1 MKYTKI
7 IWALVFL
14 SLPIYAQQEQQSS
27 YKIMQKQDHKVQMQL
42 DSLQKTNV
50 DLTLDSS
57 GLDLATVLNQNQGAY
72 IASTFNESS
81 LEMGPKLN
89 NSAFNLDMGFI
100 NIGNVEKTP
109 LNFAAGELYLPFGRY
124 SSSMISSPLT
134 ANMTQ
139 NKAKPFIWG
148 YKYQEDTGLFV
159 AAYIYRGDSSLGQSG
174 VSGANGGY
182 HFELDKISGELGT
195 SYISS
200 VEDATGMQN
209 TGANPGR
216 FGGFGSLAYGNEAGR
231 KTPAVNV
238 YGNMAYERFNFAL
251 EWVGV
256 TQAFRP
262 EDLSF
267 NGRGAKPQALHTEI
281 DMTFRTFNKAASIGV
296 GYQWTK
302 DSLALNL
309 PQQRF
314 LCVFNISLWKNTI
327 GSIEYR
333 HDIDY
338 GSNQFANG
346 TAPEGLVNTPT
357 WGSGRG
363 ADTVSARIGV
373 YL

>member
-1 MKYTKI
+1 MKCKKI
-7 IWALVFL
+7 IWALVCL
-14 SLPIYAQQEQQSS
+14 SLPLYAEQEQQWP
-27 YKIMQKQDHKVQMQL
+27 YQIIQTPL
-42 DSLQKTNV
+42 DPLQKTNV
-50 DLTLDSS
+50 DLTLDLSE
-57 GLDLATVLNQNQGAY
+57 LDIATALNQNEEAY
-72 IASTFNESS
+72 IASASNESL
-81 LEMGPKLN
+81 LEMGPKIN
-89 NSAFNLDMGFI
+89 NSAFNLDMGFV
-100 NIGNVEKTP
+100 NIGNEDKTP
-109 LNFAAGELYLPFGRY
+109 FNLAAGQLYLPFGRY
-124 SSSMISSPLT
+124 SSSMISAPLT

-148 YKYQEDTGLFV
+148 YKYQEDSGLFV
-159 AAYIYRGDSSLGQSG
+159 AAYIYRGDTTLGQSG

-182 HFELDKISGELGT
+182 RFKLDKITGELGT

-209 TGANPGR
+209 TEANPGR
-216 FGGFGSLAYGNEAGR
+216 FGGFGSLSYGNEASR

-238 YGNMAYERFNFAL
+238 YGNMAYERFNFAV

-256 TQAFRP
+256 AQAFRP

-281 DMTFRTFNKAASIGV
+281 NMTFRAFNKPSSIGV

-302 DSLALNL
+302 DALALNL

-314 LCVFNISLWKNTI
+314 IGAFNISLWKDTV

-338 GSNQFANG
+338 GANQFANG
-346 TAPEGLVNTPT
+346 AAAEGLVNTPT
-357 WGSGRG
+357 WGTGRG

-373 YL
+373 YF